1 MIEGR
6 AQIRQCRVELAK
18 ITEDCDQAGDL
29 SRLVRLLLCH
39 EEIGKGEGKPI
50 RGLKRNELLEILWR
64 KTMEQQYYVPDI
76 MKQALHM
83 LDVEAVQSTALFVE
97 DAEQPRKVTRR
108 KQVAATNNEVGS
120 ESMIVEQQI
129 DD

>member
-1 MIEGR
+1 
-6 AQIRQCRVELAK
+6 
-18 ITEDCDQAGDL
+18 
-29 SRLVRLLLCH
+29 
-39 EEIGKGEGKPI
+39 
-50 RGLKRNELLEILWR
+50 
-64 KTMEQQYYVPDI
+64 MEQQYYVPDI